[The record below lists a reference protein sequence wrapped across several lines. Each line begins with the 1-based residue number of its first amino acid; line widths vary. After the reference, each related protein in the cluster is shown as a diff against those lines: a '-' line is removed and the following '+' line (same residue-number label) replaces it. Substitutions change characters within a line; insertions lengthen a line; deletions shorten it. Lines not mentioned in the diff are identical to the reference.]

1 MLLDI
6 FFLIAGIFLLIKGSD
21 IFIDAGSAI
30 AKVFRINEIL
40 LGLTFVSFGTSLPE
54 LLIGINSATSGSHGI
69 AIGNIIG
76 TNIFNIAVILGIIC
90 IIRPVKFLRG
100 TVKKDMYMSLLTSI
114 VIFVLLLDTYAN
126 GAMQNMISRTDGI
139 IMLLL
144 FGIFMYYTLYS
155 LIEEINARKEHRKAR
170 VNHNTNLDNV
180 IPINEDVAKSEIKEK
195 EKEEVKEIKITL
207 KDIDKITKNFFLMIL
222 GLAMIFFG
230 SEFVVDSAKDISIA
244 LNLSEAFIA
253 IVVIAVGTSL
263 PEISTSIVAFKKGK
277 GNIAIG
283 NLIGSNMFNTLFVL
297 GTAATISP
305 IILPM
310 DSLLIDCIFFIL
322 VCLVISVFSRAKFE
336 LSRKEGILLVA
347 IYILYLVFVINR
359 L

>member
-1 MLLDI
+1 
-6 FFLIAGIFLLIKGSD
+6 
-21 IFIDAGSAI
+21 
-30 AKVFRINEIL
+30 
-40 LGLTFVSFGTSLPE
+40 
-54 LLIGINSATSGSHGI
+54 
-69 AIGNIIG
+69 
-76 TNIFNIAVILGIIC
+76 
-90 IIRPVKFLRG
+90 
-100 TVKKDMYMSLLTSI
+100 MYMSLLTAI

-155 LIEEINARKEHRKAR
+155 LIEEINIRKEHRKSKPT
-170 VNHNTNLDNV
+170 HNIAHDNIV
-180 IPINEDVAKSEIKEK
+180 PINEDVAKNETK
-195 EKEEVKEIKITL
+195 EKEESKYKDFKITL

-222 GLAMIFFG
+222 GLAMIYFG

-297 GTAATISP
+297 GVSATISP

-322 VCLVISVFSRAKFE
+322 VCLVISFFSRAKFE

-347 IYILYLVFVINR
+347 IYILYLIFVINR